1 MPRVVVY
8 HAEGCH
14 LCERAIEVVEQVC
27 PDDFTTVDIAGD
39 TRLEAEYRSLIPVV
53 EVDGE
58 RAFTYF
64 VQPDELR
71 RRLDS
76 PA

>member
-1 MPRVVVY
+1 VAARVVVY

-14 LCERAIEVVEQVC
+14 LCERALEVVQEVC
-27 PDDFTTVDIAGD
+27 GADHAAVDIGGD
-39 TRLEAEYRSLIPVV
+39 PELEARYRTSLPVV

-64 VQPDELR
+64 VSAAALR
-71 RRLDS
+71 KRLG
-76 PA
+76 AR